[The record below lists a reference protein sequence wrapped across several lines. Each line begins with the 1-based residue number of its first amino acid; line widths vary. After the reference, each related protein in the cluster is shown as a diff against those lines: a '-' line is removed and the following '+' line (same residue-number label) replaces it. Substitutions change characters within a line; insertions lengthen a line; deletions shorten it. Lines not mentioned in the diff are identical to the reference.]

1 MVPAADDE
9 LTRLAYLLGAP
20 GPAAD
25 ADLETFVRAWLTDP
39 RPAAGEELADPEAD
53 AFRRGLGALT
63 PRQRAAA
70 VLRFW
75 SGLPVAR
82 VAAVLEAPEDTV
94 ELESDAALDVL
105 ATDEERLTAGLALL
119 AEYRPVDER
128 APERRRWRSA
138 GIAAGALVA
147 AGVFAGVLGL
157 GDQAGAPG
165 AVETL
170 PPASPSMRPLPEPT
184 ALDPAPSFDNR
195 ARRLTAQLEAARAR
209 VLAGIPEIGPAAVV
223 SADGR
228 EVQWAPLVFHVS
240 AETPDLYLAL
250 ATLGSGRDAA
260 TLKLDVGFRNP
271 DAEPRFNPCPDF
283 QETCDQRRFADGT
296 VGSVTVFDEPT
307 SNQTINR
314 LTIMRPDGT
323 FIHASIFYR
332 EPRPDPPPLGA
343 EQLYTFATVFTY

>member
-20 GPAAD
+20 APD
-25 ADLETFVRAWLTDP
+25 ADLEMFVREWLADP
-39 RPAAGEELADPEAD
+39 RPVAGAELDDPEAD
-53 AFRRGLGALT
+53 ALRRGLGALT
-63 PRQRAAA
+63 PRQRAAV

-82 VAAVLEAPEDTV
+82 VAAILDAPEDTV

-119 AEYRPVDER
+119 AEHAPVDEPE
-128 APERRRWRSA
+128 PERRRWRSA
-138 GIAAGALVA
+138 GIAAGVLVV
-147 AGVFAGVLGL
+147 AGVFAGALSV
-157 GDQAGAPG
+157 GDQSGPPA
-165 AVETL
+165 AVQTL
-170 PPASPSMRPLPEPT
+170 PPVPPSLHSLPAPT

-195 ARRLTAQLEAARAR
+195 ARRLTAQLAAARAR
-209 VLAGIPEIGPAAVV
+209 VLPGIADIGPAAVV
-223 SADGR
+223 SANGG

-260 TLKLDVGFRNP
+260 TLKLDVGFRDP
-271 DAEPRFNPCPDF
+271 DAQPAFTPCPDF
-283 QETCDQRRFADGT
+283 QPTCDQRRFADGT
-296 VGSVTVFDEPT
+296 VGSVIVFDEPT

-323 FIHASIFYR
+323 FLHASVFYR
-332 EPRPDPPPLGA
+332 EPRPDPPPLGV
-343 EQLYTFATVFTY
+343 EQLYGFATVFTY